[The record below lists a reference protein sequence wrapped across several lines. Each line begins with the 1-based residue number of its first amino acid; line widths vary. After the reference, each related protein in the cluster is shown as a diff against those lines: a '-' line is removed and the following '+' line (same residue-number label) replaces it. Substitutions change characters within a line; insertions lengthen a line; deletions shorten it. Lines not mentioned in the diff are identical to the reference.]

1 MKFMLLT
8 YNEGS
13 LLDALPP
20 AQADAMM
27 RDCLAHA
34 DEMGA

>member
-8 YNEGS
+8 YNDGN
-13 LLDALPP
+13 LLDVLPP

-34 DEMGA
+34 DELR